1 MDSVVH
7 MLAQRQRRN
16 RLWLIGLG
24 LLALALMGAYLFLNI
39 YPGQWNYAFPR
50 RLIKVGAVLL
60 AGLGVGISSLLFQ
73 TITNNRILTP
83 AIVGF
88 DALYLLLQGV
98 VIYSFSALGSHV
110 MGDIPYFIINVVLMV
125 IFAEVLFKFLFG
137 REQSYL
143 YFVLLAGV
151 VCGVLFRSVF
161 SFFTMLLD
169 PNEFDL
175 LQTKMYANF
184 NSIPSDLIAL
194 SAVMILGVL
203 AYGWRHRREFDVLL
217 LGKEN
222 AHNLGIDTDGLQHR
236 ILRVISIL
244 VAVSTALVGPITF
257 LGLLVVNIVYQLMH
271 TYRHSYLMIGTI
283 FISWIALFFGLLM
296 VERVFDFTTNLTVI
310 INGVGGTYFLYLL
323 MKGGR

>member
-1 MDSVVH
+1 MDK
-7 MLAQRQRRN
+7 LIRLYKTREGRN
-16 RLWLIGLG
+16 QLILIGLG
-24 LLALALMGAYLFLNI
+24 LVALFLAMAYLFMHI

-50 RLIKVGAVLL
+50 RLIKVAAVLL
-60 AGLGVGISSLLFQ
+60 AGFGIALSSVLFQ

-88 DALYLLLQGV
+88 DALYLLIQGM
-98 VIYSFSALGSHV
+98 VIYAFSAAGSSLV
-110 MGDIPYFIINVVLMV
+110 GDIGYFLINVVLML
-125 IFAEVLFKFLFG
+125 IFSELLFKFLFQ
-137 REQSYL
+137 REDSYL

-169 PNEFDL
+169 PNEFDI

-194 SAVMILGVL
+194 ATLIM
-203 AYGWRHRREFDVLL
+203 AFAFWYGWKKRYEFDVFL

-222 AHNLGIDTDGLQHR
+222 AHNLGIDTDDLQKRALR
-236 ILRVISIL
+236 IISL
-244 VAVSTALVGPITF
+244 FVATATALVGPITF
-257 LGLLVVNIVYQLMH
+257 LGLLIVNIMYQLLT
-271 TYRHSYLMIGTI
+271 TYRHSYLIIGTV
-283 FISWIALFFGLLM
+283 FIGWISLFLGLII

-310 INGVGGTYFLYLL
+310 INGIGGSYFLYLL